1 MPLGLVECMAD
12 VRPGRDILSMRDVRP
27 MAVMSPV
34 ATGDVVKMALAAF
47 MAEVLGLL
55 LRERTPDEHLFDFV
69 ASMAAEL
76 AAAGP
81 GVANFHLMF
90 LYRLSRFLGVE
101 PDVATYAPGRF
112 FDMREGVFRILVPIH
127 ADYLSP
133 QEGRVVVML
142 SRMRSHNLHRWRL
155 NRNNRNDILDHIL
168 DYYARHLG
176 VRTDSMSSLAVL
188 RTLF

>member
-27 MAVMSPV
+27 MAVMSPA
-34 ATGDVVKMALAAF
+34 ATGDAVKMALAAF
-47 MAEVLGLL
+47 MAEALGVL

-69 ASMAAEL
+69 ASMSAEL
-76 AAAGP
+76 AAAGR

-101 PDVATYAPGRF
+101 PDVATYAPGRI
-112 FDMREGVFRILVPIH
+112 FDIREGIFRPIAPMH
-127 ADYLSP
+127 ADCLTP

-142 SRMRSHNLHRWRL
+142 SRMRTDNLHRWRL
-155 NRNNRNDILDHIL
+155 NRNSRNDILDHIL
-168 DYYARHLG
+168 AYYTRHLG
-176 VRTDSMSSLAVL
+176 IRTDAMTSPAVL
-188 RTLF
+188 RALF